1 MVIRGAGCRG
11 VVGACCGYSGIAW
24 WVRVYR
30 YSGCRRVGIRD
41 VAMVIRGAG
50 CRGVVGAC
58 CGYSGI
64 GGSVKWV
71 RRSMVN

>member
-1 MVIRGAGCRG
+1 M
-11 VVGACCGYSGIAW
+11 
-24 WVRVYR
+24 VRVYR

-71 RRSMVN
+71 CRSLVG

>member
-1 MVIRGAGCRG
+1 MYMRA
-11 VVGACCGYSGIAW
+11 
-24 WVRVYR
+24 
-30 YSGCRRVGIRD
+30 GIRD

-64 GGSVKWV
+64 GCSVKWV
-71 RRSMVN
+71 CRSLVG